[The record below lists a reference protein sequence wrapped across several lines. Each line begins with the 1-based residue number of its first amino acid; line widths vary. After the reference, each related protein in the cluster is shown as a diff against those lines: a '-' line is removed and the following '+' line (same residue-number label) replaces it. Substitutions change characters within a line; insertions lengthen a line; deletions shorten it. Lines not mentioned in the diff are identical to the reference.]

1 MEDLMIQVFCVPGY
15 ARIVTA
21 GTVYQ
26 KLSCR
31 ASLEPWIVP
40 NRPDHEANL
49 KNQLALSMSGMVRCI
64 DKLKGNAM

>member
-1 MEDLMIQVFCVPGY
+1 MEDHLIQVFCVPGY

-26 KLSCR
+26 KLLCR

-40 NRPDHEANL
+40 NQPDLETNL
-49 KNQLALSMSGMVRCI
+49 KNQLAMSMFGMVICI
-64 DKLKGNAM
+64 YK